1 MNFKYYVVLGFLAN
15 LLTLANG
22 ENAGKSGNISYDN
35 YQVYKINIKN
45 ATQLQF
51 LNFLQNQTRFSVWK
65 DYDYITEDVH
75 VMVKPREI
83 HNFLRLLQNN
93 EIEQELLIENV
104 QDLID
109 LEQSYSDS
117 SKFDWTR
124 YYELHEIEQWLDDI
138 LLTYPNVTEGFIIG
152 NSYENRSIRGI
163 KIAHKQDNPGIFI
176 ESNIH
181 AREWITS
188 ATATWFINA
197 LLTSQDE
204 EVRDLAENYNWYII
218 PVLNVDGFVYTHERD
233 RLWRKTRQPTLAS
246 DCVGTDPNRNFDSN
260 WMANGGASGNPCEET
275 YAGPQPFS
283 EYETTALAEFLKSI
297 QDDINIYL
305 AFHSY
310 SQLLLSPYGHTEDPP
325 ENYADLLEIGGAFAT
340 AIESLPYKTPY
351 RYGSTATTIYIASGS
366 SVDWV
371 YDNFDAVNVAYT
383 IEFRDQGRFGF
394 VLPPAQIIPNC
405 EELMA
410 GMLALVQKSHQ
421 LNYI

>member
-1 MNFKYYVVLGFLAN
+1 MNFKYYAVLGLLAN

-22 ENAGKSGNISYDN
+22 ENARRSENIRYDN
-35 YQVYKINIKN
+35 CQ
-45 ATQLQF
+45 
-51 LNFLQNQTRFSVWK
+51 FSVWK

-75 VMVKPREI
+75 VMVKPEEI
-83 HNFLRLLQNN
+83 HNFLQLLENY

-109 LEQSYSDS
+109 LEQSYSGS
-117 SKFDWTR
+117 GKFDWTR

-138 LLTYPNVTEGFIIG
+138 LLAYPNVTEGFVIG
-152 NSYENRSIRGI
+152 NSYEGRPIRGI

-188 ATATWFINA
+188 ATATWFINE
-197 LLTSQDE
+197 LLTSQDYK
-204 EVRDLAENYNWYII
+204 VRDLAENYNWYII
-218 PVLNVDGFVYTHERD
+218 PVLNVDGFVFSHEQD
-233 RLWRKTRQPTLAS
+233 RLWRKTRQPTS
-246 DCVGTDPNRNFDSN
+246 VSYCVGTDPNRNFDSE
-260 WMANGGASGNPCEET
+260 WMANGGASDSPCEET

-283 EYETTALAEFLKSI
+283 EPETEALAKFLKSI
-297 QDDINIYL
+297 QNEISIYI

-310 SQLLLSPYGHTEDPP
+310 SQLLLSPYGHTEEPP
-325 ENYADLLEIGGAFAT
+325 ENYDDLLAIGEAFAT
-340 AIESLPYKTPY
+340 AIKSLPYETPY
-351 RYGSTATTIYIASGS
+351 RYGSTATTIYVASGS

-371 YDNFDAVNVAYT
+371 YSNFDTVNVAYT

-410 GMLALVQKSHQ
+410 GMLALVRKSHE
-421 LNYI
+421 LDYV